1 MADEYISKQRAK
13 DLMGCCLESMKAEYK
28 DAKGG
33 LKKARYGDFISAIQ
47 GMIDVVGKVEAADV
61 QPVKRGHWIE
71 TDYGMFYECSECG
84 NVQEFERNFCYECGA
99 DMRGINN
106 GKTD

>member
-1 MADEYISKQRAK
+1 MAEYISKEFMLK
-13 DLMGCCLESMKAEYK
+13 NLEADKMNNAEHCEPVTVQIMERFI
-28 DAKGG
+28 
-33 LKKARYGDFISAIQ
+33 RYVKEFP
-47 GMIDVVGKVEAADV
+47 AADV

-99 DMRGINN
+99 DMRGD
-106 GKTD
+106 TE